1 MNSIDRDTIQEVFK
15 TNLGVKKREK
25 VIVFTDS
32 KKGRLNE
39 VAKLFTKTGKNF
51 TAEINLVSFTRTD
64 SHGSEPPEEL
74 WLAAFGNNIFYE
86 LKKNKILDAIIK
98 KKVTGKDQKEIER
111 VVRRFKEEAVDVIVA
126 LSYHSTSHTSFRDLL
141 TRLCGTRYASMPIF
155 DESMLRTAMRVDLKE
170 MYRRTNKIAGRLRKC
185 DFIEINTPN
194 GTSLILKKGDREV
207 RSDTGIIRKPGEFSN
222 LPAGEVYLAPLEGTA
237 SGRLVLE
244 WAPTRKLRSRIT
256 LNIDKGK
263 VQSVEGRERYTGF
276 LQEKLSMRP
285 ENANIAELGIG
296 TNDMASRLDNILESE
311 KIFGTIHIAL
321 GDNSSFGGKVRTPFH
336 QDFLFFRPTVT
347 LIHKNKKRKILL
359 KDGKLV
365 K

>member
-1 MNSIDRDTIQEVFK
+1 MNSTDKNTIKEVFK

-32 KKGRLNE
+32 KRGRLNNI
-39 VAKLFTKTGKNF
+39 AKLFTEAGKNF
-51 TAEINLVSFTRTD
+51 TTDINLVSFTKTD

-74 WLAAFGNNIFYE
+74 WLAAFGSNIFNE

-98 KKVTGKDQKEIER
+98 KRATGKDQKETER
-111 VVRRFKEEAVDVIVA
+111 VVRRFKEEAVNVVVA

-155 DESMLRTAMRVDLKE
+155 DESMLRTAMRVDWKE
-170 MYRRTNKIAGRLRKC
+170 MYKRTNKIAGRVKKC
-185 DFIEINTPN
+185 DFIEIITPN
-194 GTSLILKKGDREV
+194 GTSLTLKKSGREV
-207 RSDTGIIRKPGEFSN
+207 GSDTGIIRKPGEFSN
-222 LPAGEVYLAPLEGTA
+222 LPAGEVYLAPLEGTS

-244 WAPTRKLRSRIT
+244 WAPTRKLRSSII
-256 LNIDKGK
+256 LNIEKGK
-263 VQSVEGRERYTGF
+263 VQSVEGSERYTGY
-276 LQEKLSMRP
+276 LKEMISKRP

-296 TNDMASRLDNILESE
+296 TNNMASRPDNILESE
-311 KIFGTIHIAL
+311 KILGTIHIAL

-336 QDFLFFRPTVT
+336 QDFIFFKPTVT
-347 LIHKNKKRKILL
+347 LIHSNKVRKILL
-359 KDGKLV
+359 KDGKLQ

>member
-1 MNSIDRDTIQEVFK
+1 MNSTDRDTIKEVFI
-15 TNLGVKKREK
+15 TNLAVKKREK
-25 VIVFTDS
+25 AIVFTDC
-32 KKGRLNE
+32 KRGRLNE
-39 VAKLFTKTGKNF
+39 IAKLFTETGKNF
-51 TAEINLVSFTRTD
+51 TTDINLVSFRRTD

-74 WLAAFGNNIFYE
+74 WLAVFGSNIFNE

-98 KKVTGKDQKEIER
+98 KRVTERDQKETER
-111 VVRRFKEEAVDVIVA
+111 VVRRFKEEAVKVVVA

-155 DESMLRTAMRVDLKE
+155 DESMLRTAMRVDLKK
-170 MYRRTNKIAGRLRKC
+170 MYKRTEKIAGRVKKC
-185 DFIEINTPN
+185 DFIEIITPN
-194 GTSLILKKGDREV
+194 GTSLTLKKGDREV
-207 RSDTGIIRKPGEFSN
+207 RTDTGIIRKPGEFSN

-237 SGRLVLE
+237 NGRLVLE

-256 LNIDKGK
+256 LNIEKGK
-263 VQSVEGRERYTGF
+263 VQSVEGSERYTVY
-276 LQEKLSMRP
+276 LKEMLSKRP

-336 QDFLFFRPTVT
+336 QDFLFFKPTVT
-347 LIHKNKKRKILL
+347 LIHSNKVRKLLL
-359 KDGKLV
+359 KDGKMV
-365 K
+365 R